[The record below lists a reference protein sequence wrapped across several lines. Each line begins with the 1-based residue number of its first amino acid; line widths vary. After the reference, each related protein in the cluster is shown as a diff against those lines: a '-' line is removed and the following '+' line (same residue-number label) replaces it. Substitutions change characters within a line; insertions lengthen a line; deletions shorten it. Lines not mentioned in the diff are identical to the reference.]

1 MNGEIQR
8 FLNDVDSKI
17 FRRGLDYYRSGMVEC
32 IDWDGSHATA
42 EVSGSEEDPYLVEID
57 FSDDGEV
64 EDWFCDCPYD
74 WGPVCK
80 HVVAAL
86 LALQESLTGE
96 AYSDWWP
103 FMLAVFISKSAHDL
117 TLYRYYRRKYDL
129 ILGLI
134 GLIPPILTVFMIVKG
149 EF

>member
-1 MNGEIQR
+1 MDKKEILEKSQQE
-8 FLNDVDSKI
+8 NQ
-17 FRRGLDYYRSGMVEC
+17 
-32 IDWDGSHATA
+32 
-42 EVSGSEEDPYLVEID
+42 
-57 FSDDGEV
+57 FSDERDRQLEKNACTAGYRAV
-64 EDWFCDCPYD
+64 IGLNSLLCL
-74 WGPVCK
+74 
-80 HVVAAL
+80 L

-96 AYSDWWP
+96 AYTDWWP

-149 EF
+149 GF